1 MLAVQIELIEPD
13 DVFLIS
19 MESMIVIGLI
29 GAIVFAYLVQSRYPK
44 VISQGWKFILIGL
57 VFMFLHAIFDVLDT
71 MQWDDLVVDS
81 LNVLDGATFVIG
93 LFLFALGIYRIAEY
107 GAKQWGL

>member
-1 MLAVQIELIEPD
+1 MQVELIDPE

-29 GAIVFAYLVQSRYPK
+29 GAIVFAYLVLSRYPK
-44 VISQGWKFILIGL
+44 VTSQGWKLILIGL
-57 VFMFLHAIFDVLDT
+57 VFMLFHAIFDVLDT
-71 MQWDDLVVDS
+71 MQWDDIVVDT

-93 LFLFALGIYRIAEY
+93 LLLF
-107 GAKQWGL
+107 

>member
-1 MLAVQIELIEPD
+1 MQIELIEPD

-44 VISQGWKFILIGL
+44 VISQGWKYILIGL
-57 VFMFLHAIFDVLDT
+57 VFMLIHAIFDVLDT
-71 MQWDDLVVDS
+71 MQWDDLVVDTF
-81 LNVLDGATFVIG
+81 NVIDGSTFVIG
-93 LFLFALGIYRIAEY
+93 LLLFALGIYRIAEY

>member
-1 MLAVQIELIEPD
+1 MQIELIDPE
-13 DVFLIS
+13 DVFLIG

-57 VFMFLHAIFDVLDT
+57 VFMLIHAIFDVLDT

-81 LNVLDGATFVIG
+81 LNVIDGATFVIG
-93 LFLFALGIYRIAEY
+93 LLLFALGIYRIAEY